1 MQLLSLGSF
10 LLPVR
15 FALGRLL
22 GGGRDDACAAIR
34 TALPEFASLQEH
46 TPSELLLDYHRS
58 TGAQQM
64 ETMLFSGSVVVEPIG
79 RVQVYVSSLGVG
91 FVVVEHTLP
100 EGMTVNLETDDSREQ
115 FKAYEAPLSAAVAPL
130 IEDVSRRIAAA
141 VPTAVTQPRPSVALP
156 DGSLLWWHRIG
167 LVDTEEAGFH
177 SARWYGTTA
186 QLADGVICRVGNG
199 FTNLVGAGAD
209 VVGDVI
215 EGLMIATQEWLVV
228 DEAKRLIADH
238 LVALSGSR
246 QATLIS
252 VDRQYGEVLQ
262 LTEEVA
268 LRDLVLNEELRY
280 LANARNRV
288 KVAACEA
295 WGTSVEAA
303 DLESRANS
311 LRDLFALRRERI
323 ANNRDDRR
331 NRYIFAFTALALVQ
345 ASLVWY
351 DFITEDD
358 VTVSK
363 QPRPTVAMI
372 VLLITVLAL
381 GGALLS
387 GPFMTWWRNR
397 R

>member
-1 MQLLSLGSF
+1 
-10 LLPVR
+10 
-15 FALGRLL
+15 
-22 GGGRDDACAAIR
+22 
-34 TALPEFASLQEH
+34 LPELNTLEEH
-46 TPSELLLDYHRS
+46 APSELLLDYHRS

-64 ETMLFSGSVVVEPIG
+64 ETMLFSGSAVFDTVG
-79 RVQVYVSSLGVG
+79 RVRVYISSLAVG
-91 FVVVEHTLP
+91 FVIIEHGLP
-100 EGMTVNLETDDSREQ
+100 TGMTVNLETDRSREQ
-115 FKAYEAPLSAAVAPL
+115 FKAYEAPLSAALAPL
-130 IEDVSRRIAAA
+130 IADWSRRIAAA
-141 VPTAVTQPRPSVALP
+141 VPPAVARPRPSVALP
-156 DGSLLWWHRIG
+156 DSSLLWWHRVG
-167 LVDTEEAGFH
+167 LVDNPEAGFH

-186 QLADGVICRVGNG
+186 QLSDGVTCTVGNG
-199 FTNLVGAGAD
+199 FSNLVGAGSEMVD
-209 VVGDVI
+209 DVI

-238 LVALSGSR
+238 LVALSGAK
-246 QATLIS
+246 QATLLS

-268 LRDLVLNEELRY
+268 LRDLLLNEELRY

-295 WGTSVEAA
+295 WGTSVEAV

-331 NRYIFAFTALALVQ
+331 NRYIFAFTALTFIQ

-351 DFITEDD
+351 DFLTEDD
-358 VTVSK
+358 VTISTN
-363 QPRPTVAMI
+363 PRPIVAMI
-372 VLLITVLAL
+372 VLVVTVLAL
-381 GGALLS
+381 GGALIS
-387 GPFMTWWRNR
+387 GPFTTWWRSNR